1 MTARVCPAT
10 IFLFCANDC
19 FFPLWLAGKFSQST
33 FIASKLIS
41 HEYIVAR
48 FSKMGIRNVAEI
60 LPALVCCGF
69 ECLFDVGIVNLDH
82 ELPDCAASVSRTTAK
97 VK

>member
-1 MTARVCPAT
+1 
-10 IFLFCANDC
+10 
-19 FFPLWLAGKFSQST
+19 
-33 FIASKLIS
+33 
-41 HEYIVAR
+41 
-48 FSKMGIRNVAEI
+48 MGIRNVAEI